1 MNKTILHPY
10 IPAMV
15 NNVEEW
21 LSQMSDKGLT
31 LIYMNGWKF
40 VFQDTQKSE
49 KKEYFI
55 YSGFDAST
63 GFSYDFYRAK
73 EKYGNNTALNK
84 SNCCAFEVD
93 PTKKDEKFKN
103 YRFLR
108 NNYYKKHYI
117 KLFLATLCLAV
128 ASGILSIRDEIF
140 IYFSCLSVVAFLY
153 SVISF
158 CIIRFNNKQ

>member
-73 EKYGNNTALNK
+73 EKYGIM
-84 SNCCAFEVD
+84 F
-93 PTKKDEKFKN
+93 
-103 YRFLR
+103 
-108 NNYYKKHYI
+108 
-117 KLFLATLCLAV
+117 
-128 ASGILSIRDEIF
+128 ILPIF
-140 IYFSCLSVVAFLY
+140 INGFLTVAGGI
-153 SVISF
+153 VITF
-158 CIIRFNNKQ
+158 AKEILDLIVG